1 MKYRVVYYME
11 SSDFG
16 GAEQVL
22 YNLLSELDR
31 SSWEP
36 VLVYQ
41 QHSGIAS
48 FVDRIGDLG
57 ISTVPVSAIEG
68 LGDISGINRLVGTL
82 KQLRPAVFHAQL
94 VSNLKCT
101 AGIIC
106 ARLAGIKAVVATQHS
121 YQKFR
126 ARRIYKV
133 YIRFIYQRLVSM
145 LVDRYISVSRS
156 QAEQL
161 KKAIPQGKVS
171 VVHNAVRTEDFA
183 SCARSEAIQGDRKPA
198 VLTVARLDRLKGI
211 GYLIEAAALVPDAF
225 FFLAGDG
232 PERANLEERARE
244 LDIAD
249 RIIFLG
255 RRNDIPALLHSCDI
269 FVLPSLLEG
278 LPLSVMEAM
287 SASKPV
293 IGTNIDGIN
302 DLITDRENGLL
313 VPPGDPRALADA
325 INLILSDER
334 LAQRIAASARDT
346 INLGFTQEK
355 MIEGVTDIYS
365 EIIRKKGITGH

>member
-1 MKYRVVYYME
+1 MKYRVVYYIE

-16 GAEQVL
+16 GAEQML
-22 YNLLSELDR
+22 YNLLYELDR
-31 SSWEP
+31 NFWEP

-41 QHSGIAS
+41 QHSGIVS
-48 FVDRIGDLG
+48 FVERIRDLG
-57 ISTVPVSAIEG
+57 ISTVSVSAIKG
-68 LGDISGINRLVGTL
+68 LGDIGGINRLVGTL
-82 KQLRPAVFHAQL
+82 RQLRPAVFHAQL

-101 AGIIC
+101 AGILC
-106 ARLAGIKAVVATQHS
+106 ARLAGIKAIVATQHS

-161 KKAIPQGKVS
+161 KKVIPQGKVS
-171 VVHNAVRTEDFA
+171 VVHNAVRAEDFA
-183 SCARSEAIQGDRKPA
+183 SGTRSEAIQDDRKPA

-232 PERANLEERARE
+232 PERAALEERAHE

-249 RIIFLG
+249 RIIFMG
-255 RRNDIPALLHSCDI
+255 RRNDIPSLLHSCDI

-313 VPPGDPRALADA
+313 VPAEDPGALADA
-325 INLILSDER
+325 INLLLSDGH
-334 LAQRIAASARDT
+334 LAERIAASARDT
-346 INLGFTQEK
+346 IDRSFSSEK
-355 MIEGVTDIYS
+355 MIKGITDIYS
-365 EIIRKKGITGH
+365 EIIRTKGIKCH

>member
-16 GAEQVL
+16 GAEQML

-183 SCARSEAIQGDRKPA
+183 SGGLSETIQDDRKPA